1 MQRGGHTRSFSFEV
15 DFVPNSSKNRKRIAA
30 SKRQA
35 VCPLCKRGTSYIKT
49 ENRVTSEMEAI
60 GYLAQAARAP
70 FFADDELAMD
80 VKIHVPRQRT
90 RIEIVSLGP
99 RPPKRIASGRTKD
112 IDNTL
117 STICDAL
124 NKVVYR
130 DDSQIRRHCI
140 ERFPEG
146 FE

>member
-1 MQRGGHTRSFSFEV
+1 MQRGGHTRSFAFEV
-15 DFVPNSSKNRKRIAA
+15 DFVPNSSKNRKRIAW
-30 SKRQA
+30 KQQR
-35 VCPLCKRGTSYIKT
+35 VCPLCKRGTPYIKT
-49 ENRVTSEMEAI
+49 EKHVTSEMEAI

-70 FFADDELAMD
+70 LFADDELAMD

-90 RIEIVSLGP
+90 RIELVSLGP
-99 RPPKRIASGRTKD
+99 RPPKRIASGRQKD
-112 IDNTL
+112 TDNTL